1 MLSAAAGISVRRV
14 SVRSATTED
23 LPAVLPLVRAY
34 CEFYETTPEQA
45 PDAGLE
51 EMCRALIAAPEDQ
64 GMLLVAEDE
73 SGEVVGFAAVGWKWS
88 SLRAARVAIL
98 EDLFV
103 SPDARGGGFG
113 RELIFAVADRARE
126 SRRPEGRVGHCDRQP
141 PRPGCLR
148 QRRRR
153 RRGVAQ
159 LRAGAGRPTRRI
171 GQQSYLDS
179 GIRSLCRIA
188 TAP

>member
-1 MLSAAAGISVRRV
+1 V
-14 SVRSATTED
+14 SVRSAAAED

-51 EMCRALIAAPEDQ
+51 EMCRALISAPEDQ
-64 GMLLVAEDE
+64 GMLLVAEDD
-73 SGEVVGFAAVGWKWS
+73 SGAVVGFAAVGWKWS

-103 SPDARGGGFG
+103 SPGARGGGFG

-126 SRRPEGRVGHCDRQP
+126 HGAPKVEWVTATDNHRAQAVYGSVG
-141 PRPGCLR
+141 
-148 QRRRR
+148 
-153 RRGVAQ
+153 A
-159 LRAGAGRPTRRI
+159 AGGEWRNYELEL
-171 GQQSYLDS
+171 GD
-179 GIRSLCRIA
+179 
-188 TAP
+188 